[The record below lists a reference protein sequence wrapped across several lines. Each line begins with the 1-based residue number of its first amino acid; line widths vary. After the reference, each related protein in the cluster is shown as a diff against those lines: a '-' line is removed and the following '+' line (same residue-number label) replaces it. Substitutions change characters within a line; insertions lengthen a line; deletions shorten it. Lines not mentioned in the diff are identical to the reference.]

1 MLKKAWAFFICLLML
16 LSFTAC
22 KKESSEDINLTEI
35 TNELISDNVTEVF
48 AEDVGTTNNNAEAE
62 DSTQSASDDNP
73 IMSTTAVSVKDM
85 SEYTKAEI
93 AELYKNAA
101 IKSHSSVTSQHAVE
115 ITKISINGKEL
126 GGAFDFVKGIIS
138 TFISNNSE
146 DSKGIT
152 GGYKNLAEADINS
165 AKIYKVGNNTAVEM
179 VMKNQ
184 TDGAKA
190 SVQGGSVGHAIDVV
204 GDISTVTGELTE
216 LGLPIEISSETTTV
230 HYTNPT
236 VKVVLDENGKI
247 ICGTWKYTVEIR
259 LNNYKAFGADVES
272 STIVMDN
279 VITVNGGFV
288 Q

>member
-1 MLKKAWAFFICLLML
+1 MLKKAWAFFLCLLML

-22 KKESSEDINLTEI
+22 KKESSEDISLTEI

-48 AEDVGTTNNNAEAE
+48 AEDVGTTNNNEEAE

-73 IMSTTAVSVKDM
+73 IMLTTAVSVKDM

-272 STIVMDN
+272 SMIVMDN

>member
-1 MLKKAWAFFICLLML
+1 MLKKTLAFFLCLLMV

-22 KKESSEDINLTEI
+22 NKESSEDISLTET
-35 TNELISDNVTEVF
+35 TNELISVNVTEVF

-152 GGYKNLAEADINS
+152 GGYKKLAEADINS

>member
-1 MLKKAWAFFICLLML
+1 MLKKAWAFFLCLLML

-22 KKESSEDINLTEI
+22 KKESSEDIGLTEI

-48 AEDVGTTNNNAEAE
+48 AEDVGTTNNNEEAE